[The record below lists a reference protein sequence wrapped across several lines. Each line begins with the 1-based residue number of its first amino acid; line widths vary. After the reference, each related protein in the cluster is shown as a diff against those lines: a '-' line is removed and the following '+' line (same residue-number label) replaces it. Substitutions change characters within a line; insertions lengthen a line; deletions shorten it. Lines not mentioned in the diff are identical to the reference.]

1 MAWEKGFLTTHPGAP
16 LPTND
21 TIQAL
26 HQKAKENYDKAR
38 AAWEEGVRK
47 ALGSKK
53 VDMDKKKRS
62 SGHNNNNVSNDG

>member
-1 MAWEKGFLTTHPGAP
+1 MTWEKGFLTTHPGAP

-38 AAWEEGVRK
+38 AAWEEGRLGVQRK
-47 ALGSKK
+47 WTWIKK
-53 VDMDKKKRS
+53 EIFWS
-62 SGHNNNNVSNDG
+62 Q

>member
-38 AAWEEGVRK
+38 AAWEEEVRK

-53 VDMDKKKRS
+53 VDMDKKKEIFWS
-62 SGHNNNNVSNDG
+62 Q